1 MMKVENKFE
10 YRLTDRLGTIAVVP
24 LGENDFSIEWSR
36 SDSEDQFEFEKRLS
50 GNIIFV
56 AEGFKRLMHFE
67 KTMYRCEQQKLE
79 LFHVCNGV
87 EKVFFSGSISLN
99 EAEFNL
105 DKCQI
110 SIKFSKDSKN
120 DCFDF
125 NKGEKANVFQLVQ
138 DRKKAKLTVIGGG
151 VFEFKECR
159 YINTHWTTGD
169 PTFFEYW
176 CEAGEPSDGN
186 WFVKKNYEEMSGMTN
201 DDGVDNI
208 YQSFTTWVREVVE
221 MQCGFIAPPEWILI
235 ESNCDTTGK
244 NKYAKPPSLFNCT
257 SNNVFIDQNNYVYA
271 RECRVMG
278 SEDDGVKEIDNG
290 FLLNSVLIEL
300 VKLACPNLTVKSEF
314 FQINPDV
321 VTSINYVTEAPSTTN
336 EILMFQKSDVKRPN
350 TTNNATKL
358 ELTAEKL
365 LEILFKVFNVKWRIE
380 GNEFR
385 IEHVSYFS
393 RNQGINV
400 LANPKLNQFFLNQYL
415 YQNDKIPKREIFK
428 FKEQRLSQWIG
439 EIEYTECVAKGKNTE
454 ETILV
459 DEMTTDLQFVLDN
472 PEADSK
478 NVEDSGFVLM
488 STTKSG
494 GEYYVNTVSTTMGSA
509 LNSAF
514 SWDVLIRDF
523 IGYER
528 PMKKANVNGVPT
540 VFHSSKPIKKGQ
552 TFAIPFPLC
561 QSEFA
566 PDDTVLT
573 ALGEGVV
580 DAATFRFKDCFIE
593 LSLLYQADEGL
604 VVNNPPTLSGGGVY
618 STAMNQAVQMPF
630 TATDGDGTIDR
641 MEVVSQLLNGG
652 SVTFQPDA
660 VTFTP
665 ETGFVG
671 AVAFSIAAFDNYN
684 ERSNVINFAVNVT
697 N

>member
-1 MMKVENKFE
+1 MMKIENKFE

-56 AEGFKRLMHFE
+56 GEGFKRLMHFE

-125 NKGEKANVFQLVQ
+125 NKGEKANVFQLVS
-138 DRKKAKLTVIGGG
+138 DRKSVKLAIVGGG

-159 YINTHWTTGD
+159 HINSHWTTGD
-169 PTFFEYW
+169 PFFPEFW
-176 CEAGEPSDGN
+176 CEAGQPSDGN
-186 WFVKKNYEEMSGMTN
+186 WFIYRNYEEMSGVTSDEAFDNFYQVVTN
-201 DDGVDNI
+201 
-208 YQSFTTWVREVVE
+208 YVREIVE
-221 MQCGFIAPPEWILI
+221 VDCVFSPPSNWVLLEDNCG
-235 ESNCDTTGK
+235 TTNK
-244 NKYAKPPSLFNCT
+244 KKYAKPPTLFNCT
-257 SNNVFIDQNNYVYA
+257 TATVYVDQNNYNYI
-271 RECRVMG
+271 RECSVMG
-278 SEDDGVKEIDNG
+278 NEEEGVAEIDNG
-290 FLLNSVLIEL
+290 FLLNSVLIEF

-321 VTSINYVTEAPSTTN
+321 ATSINYVTEAPSTTN

-380 GNEFR
+380 GNVFR

-428 FKEQRLSQWIG
+428 FKEQRSSDWVG
-439 EIEYTECVAKGKNTE
+439 EIEYLDCVAKGKKNE

-459 DEMTTDLQFVLDN
+459 DEMTTDVQFVLDN
-472 PEADSK
+472 PDAES
-478 NVEDSGFVLM
+478 NRVEDAGFVLM

-494 GEYYVNTVSTTMGSA
+494 GVYYI
-509 LNSAF
+509 NSEPTENGLTINNVF
-514 SWDVLIRDF
+514 SWEILIRDF
-523 IGYER
+523 LSYDR

-580 DAATFRFKDCFIE
+580 DAATFRFKDCFLE

-618 STAMNQAVQMPF
+618 NTAMNQAVQMPF
-630 TATDGDGTIDR
+630 TVTDGDGTVDR